1 MTNRLSTVSFSG
13 ILPLVLLGFVCLAGC
28 NSASLRSLSIWK
40 STDVATIEET
50 ISDSDYAP
58 LTIWHESYET
68 AQGIAAEKDMPIM
81 VGFTGSDWCRPC
93 KRLKKNVLDSDEFMA
108 WAGDNAVLL
117 ELDYPQDTEQSA
129 DIKAQNEVMKTRY
142 QISQY
147 PTMLL
152 TNPDGEVLG
161 KIDLKDVTPTSF
173 IERAESILAN

>member
-40 STDVATIEET
+40 STDGATIEET
-50 ISDSDYAP
+50 ISDSDHAP

-68 AQGIAAEKDMPIM
+68 ARGIAAEKEMPIM

-93 KRLKKNVLDSDEFMA
+93 KQLKRNVLDSDEFMA
-108 WAGDNAVLL
+108 WAGNNAVLL
-117 ELDYPQDTEQSA
+117 ELDYPKNTKQLA
-129 DIKAQNEVMKTRY
+129 DIKAQNEALKTRY
-142 QISQY
+142 QISEY
-147 PTMLL
+147 PTLL
-152 TNPDGEVLG
+152 LINSDGEVLG
-161 KIDLKDVTPTSF
+161 KIDLKAVTPTSF